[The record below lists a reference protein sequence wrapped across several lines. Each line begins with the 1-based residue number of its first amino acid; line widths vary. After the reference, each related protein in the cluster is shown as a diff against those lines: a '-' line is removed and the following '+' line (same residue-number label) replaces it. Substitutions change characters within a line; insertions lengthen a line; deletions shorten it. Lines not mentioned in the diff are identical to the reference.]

1 MFIKRE
7 CSRQSLLSWI
17 SMTLEPANCGAARC
31 RAAPP
36 RLWRRAAPIA
46 FLRRLIPRRC
56 GARQRP
62 RSRPPSCVFGKRARG
77 HLQLDLGEGGS
88 GSRPIK
94 GSSNSGAIWAF
105 LQGPQNDRVQTGLN
119 SEGATS
125 PIPGLLLLS
134 PALHQRATLATR
146 QTTQFTK
153 STDCGSIAWFVTF
166 TKVARGQS
174 KVALRTLQPG
184 MKTGALAG
192 GVASVRVVR
201 LRIWSM
207 VCATYEARTMY
218 SPVLCAWRSSNTR
231 APPGAQ

>member
-31 RAAPP
+31 RTAPP

-62 RSRPPSCVFGKRARG
+62 RSRPPSRV
-77 HLQLDLGEGGS
+77 GEGGS

-119 SEGATS
+119 SEGVTF
-125 PIPGLLLLS
+125 P
-134 PALHQRATLATR
+134 HQRANLATR

-153 STDCGSIAWFVTF
+153 STDWGSIAWFVTF

-174 KVALRTLQPG
+174 NVALRTLQPG
-184 MKTGALAG
+184 MNTGALAG

-207 VCATYEARTMY
+207 VCATYAARTMY
-218 SPVLCAWRSSNTR
+218 SPVLCDWRSSNTR

>member
-36 RLWRRAAPIA
+36 RLRRRAAPI
-46 FLRRLIPRRC
+46 
-56 GARQRP
+56 
-62 RSRPPSCVFGKRARG
+62 
-77 HLQLDLGEGGS
+77 
-88 GSRPIK
+88 
-94 GSSNSGAIWAF
+94 AF

-119 SEGATS
+119 SEGVTF
-125 PIPGLLLLS
+125 PIPGVLLVS
-134 PALHQRATLATR
+134 PALHQRANLATR

-174 KVALRTLQPG
+174 NVALRTLQPG
-184 MKTGALAG
+184 MNTGALAG

-218 SPVLCAWRSSNTR
+218 SPVLCDWRSSNTR
-231 APPGAQ
+231 APPGAQKSGGEPGRIQSRWNRPASPVT

>member
-46 FLRRLIPRRC
+46 FL
-56 GARQRP
+56 
-62 RSRPPSCVFGKRARG
+62 
-77 HLQLDLGEGGS
+77 
-88 GSRPIK
+88 
-94 GSSNSGAIWAF
+94 
-105 LQGPQNDRVQTGLN
+105 QGPQNDRVQTGLN
-119 SEGATS
+119 SEGVTF

-134 PALHQRATLATR
+134 PALHQRANLATR

-166 TKVARGQS
+166 TKVTDCGSIAWFVTFTKVARGQS
-174 KVALRTLQPG
+174 NVALRTLQPG
-184 MKTGALAG
+184 MNTGALAG

-201 LRIWSM
+201 
-207 VCATYEARTMY
+207 
-218 SPVLCAWRSSNTR
+218 
-231 APPGAQ
+231 

>member
-46 FLRRLIPRRC
+46 FL
-56 GARQRP
+56 
-62 RSRPPSCVFGKRARG
+62 
-77 HLQLDLGEGGS
+77 
-88 GSRPIK
+88 
-94 GSSNSGAIWAF
+94 
-105 LQGPQNDRVQTGLN
+105 QGPQNDRVQGLN
-119 SEGATS
+119 SEGVTF

-134 PALHQRATLATR
+134 PALHQRANLATR

-174 KVALRTLQPG
+174 NVALRTLQPG
-184 MKTGALAG
+184 MNTGALAG

-218 SPVLCAWRSSNTR
+218 SPVLCDWRSSNTR

>member
-36 RLWRRAAPIA
+36 RLRRRAAPI
-46 FLRRLIPRRC
+46 
-56 GARQRP
+56 
-62 RSRPPSCVFGKRARG
+62 
-77 HLQLDLGEGGS
+77 
-88 GSRPIK
+88 
-94 GSSNSGAIWAF
+94 AF

-119 SEGATS
+119 SEGVTF

-134 PALHQRATLATR
+134 PALHQRANLATR

-174 KVALRTLQPG
+174 NVALRTLQPG
-184 MKTGALAG
+184 MNTGALAG

-207 VCATYEARTMY
+207 VCATYAARTMY
-218 SPVLCAWRSSNTR
+218 SPVLCDWRSPWSARRTR
-231 APPGAQ
+231 PGRCTPRCSATGGVRTPGRRPEHSSPPGIPAESSREGTGQRVQ

>member
-36 RLWRRAAPIA
+36 RLRRRAAPI
-46 FLRRLIPRRC
+46 
-56 GARQRP
+56 
-62 RSRPPSCVFGKRARG
+62 
-77 HLQLDLGEGGS
+77 
-88 GSRPIK
+88 
-94 GSSNSGAIWAF
+94 AF

-119 SEGATS
+119 SEGVTF

-134 PALHQRATLATR
+134 PALHQRANLATR

-166 TKVARGQS
+166 TKVARGQL
-174 KVALRTLQPG
+174 KVALLTLAARDEHR
-184 MKTGALAG
+184 GAG
-192 GVASVRVVR
+192 R
-201 LRIWSM
+201 
-207 VCATYEARTMY
+207 
-218 SPVLCAWRSSNTR
+218 WRSER
-231 APPGAQ
+231 QGGEIAHLVHGLRDVRGPDDVLPGARRLAEFEHQGAARSTEVRRVTRQNPVEMEQAGESCDIDVRSDQHDHLGRRISQRSR